1 MLALV
6 VLALAVFSL
15 AAGTIAAS
23 WNRYGQAAR
32 SARQEWR
39 DCPQTR
45 EVRFTIIEYGA
56 KPAGQVIALPIKRK
70 AAPAYQQPLRAAA

>member
-1 MLALV
+1 MLALL
-6 VLALAVFSL
+6 VLALTVFSL
-15 AAGTIAAS
+15 SAGTIAAS

-32 SARQEWR
+32 AARQEWR